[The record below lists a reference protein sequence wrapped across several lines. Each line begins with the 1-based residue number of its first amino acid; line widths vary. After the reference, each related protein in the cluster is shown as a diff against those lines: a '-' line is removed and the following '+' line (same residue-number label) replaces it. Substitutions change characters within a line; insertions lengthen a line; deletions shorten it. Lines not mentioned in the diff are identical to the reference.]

1 MYTWAK
7 KYVKYERPQKRA
19 AQGMTIEWHH
29 MLAGSNYAAGGK
41 NIILPQ
47 FEEISWTVYNL
58 VYLIWPVSRLF
69 SSLFLFI

>member
-1 MYTWAK
+1 MYTWAE
-7 KYVKYERPQKRA
+7 KYVRYERPQKRA

-47 FEEISWTVYNL
+47 FKEISWTVYNL
-58 VYLIWPVSRLF
+58 VYLIWPVSPLF